1 MFHRLRK
8 IIRKTLG
15 GGNHLPSPSL
25 YVQGLKE
32 KTYPEYQESVFPI
45 MKTAK
50 KTNLRREVTMLL
62 NDSTSLLKKPPCFVI
77 SPNFLCTLAPLS
89 EGSFSNLAL

>member
-1 MFHRLRK
+1 MAWPPATYDVISRTHSNWPSLNLSQNAREEINEHPKKTQALMFHRLRK

-50 KTNLRREVTMLL
+50 KNE
-62 NDSTSLLKKPPCFVI
+62 S
-77 SPNFLCTLAPLS
+77 
-89 EGSFSNLAL
+89 